1 MRCEE
6 RKWKR
11 ESAAEAA
18 LEWIKGRNR
27 MRKKKRKRRSFNHP
41 LPPHRTNF
49 LSRMSTASFFSPP
62 LARPATCEW
71 TEGFSILWMDFSW
84 GTSQIRVTNRL
95 QRMSKPR
102 VTTCRTQQPKTSEKN
117 DPRRTF
123 LEILSF
129 VFLFIFI
136 FISMLTSSF
145 AFSSATKT
153 SAVDIVLAS
162 PRLLCRFQQS
172 PGICFL
178 CSSHENLFLGQTVW
192 DFRTKLYEAELRA
205 NLPSNFIWWG
215 QRRLETHHVWYAEW
229 IWW

>member
-1 MRCEE
+1 MDKKGEIECVRRNESGGHSTILFHRIEQISSPACRRLLFSRLLWLGPRRVNGRRVFPSSEWIFREE
-6 RKWKR
+6 QARFASQTGCSECLSR
-11 ESAAEAA
+11 ESQHAV
-18 LEWIKGRNR
+18 
-27 MRKKKRKRRSFNHP
+27 RS
-41 LPPHRTNF
+41 
-49 LSRMSTASFFSPP
+49 SPKQ
-62 LARPATCEW
+62 A
-71 TEGFSILWMDFSW
+71 
-84 GTSQIRVTNRL
+84 
-95 QRMSKPR
+95 K
-102 VTTCRTQQPKTSEKN
+102 KN

-178 CSSHENLFLGQTVW
+178 CSSHENLFLGQTV
-192 DFRTKLYEAELRA
+192 
-205 NLPSNFIWWG
+205 
-215 QRRLETHHVWYAEW
+215 
-229 IWW
+229 